1 MFLISRLKKIDW
13 VLLSSV
19 ILLTAIGL
27 VSLYSSSLARND
39 FSVFHKQIIFS
50 FIGLFFMLGFS
61 FFNYRI
67 FKNNSY
73 LILFLYFF
81 SCLGLLGLFF
91 LAPEIRGVKSWY
103 KIGSLSFDPIEP
115 LKIVLIILL
124 AKYFSA
130 RHIEMYKIKH
140 ILISF
145 VYVLIPCV
153 LIFFQPDLGS
163 VLILLAVW
171 FAILIISEI
180 KLKHF
185 LILCFCGILVFSL
198 SWTFLMESYQQQRI
212 LNFIAPQMD
221 PLGMGWSQT
230 QSKIAIGSGG
240 LLGKGIGEGSQTQYG
255 FLSEP
260 RTDFIFAAIGEE
272 MGLLGCSAVL
282 ILFLILIARIFK
294 IFLASS
300 NNFSRLFAFGLA
312 GLFISQIFVNI
323 GMNLGFLPIIGIS
336 LPFVS
341 YGGSNLIM
349 SFIALGILMNIKSQ

>member
-1 MFLISRLKKIDW
+1 MFLIAHLKKFDW
-13 VLLSSV
+13 VLLDSV
-19 ILLTAIGL
+19 ILLVAIGL
-27 VSLYSSSLARND
+27 VSLYSSSLASND
-39 FSVFHKQIIFS
+39 FSVFHKQIIFC
-50 FIGLFFMLGFS
+50 FVGLFLMFVFS

-67 FKNNSY
+67 FKNNPY

-91 LAPEIRGVKSWY
+91 FAPEIRGVKSWY

-145 VYVLIPCV
+145 IYVLIPCI

-171 FAILIISEI
+171 FAILAISGI

-198 SWTFLMESYQQQRI
+198 SWTFLMKDYQQQRI
-212 LNFIAPQMD
+212 LNFMTPQAD
-221 PLGMGWSQT
+221 PLGMGWSQI
-230 QSKIAIGSGG
+230 QANIAIGSGG
-240 LLGKGIGEGSQTQYG
+240 LFGKGIGNGSQTQYG

-260 RTDFIFAAIGEE
+260 QTDFIFAAIGEE

-282 ILFLILIARIFK
+282 ILFLILIARLLK
-294 IFLASS
+294 IFMESS
-300 NNFSRLFAFGLA
+300 NNFSRLFVFGLA
-312 GLFISQIFVNI
+312 GLFISHIFVNI

-341 YGGSNLIM
+341 YGGSNLITN
-349 SFIALGILMNIKSQ
+349 FIALGILLNIKTQ

>member
-1 MFLISRLKKIDW
+1 MFLISHLKKFDW
-13 VLLSSV
+13 VLVGSAVSLV
-19 ILLTAIGL
+19 VIGL
-27 VSLYSSSLARND
+27 ISLYSSSLARND
-39 FSVFHKQIIFS
+39 FSVFYKQIIFCCV
-50 FIGLFFMLGFS
+50 GLFLMLVFS
-61 FFNYRI
+61 FLNYRI

-73 LILFLYFF
+73 LILILYFL

-91 LAPEIRGVKSWY
+91 FAPEIRGVKSWY
-103 KIGSLSFDPIEP
+103 KIGSLSLDPIEP

-140 ILISF
+140 ILISC
-145 VYVLIPCV
+145 VYVAIPCA

-171 FAILIISEI
+171 LAILVISEI

-185 LILCFCGILVFSL
+185 LILCLCSILVFSL
-198 SWTFLMESYQQQRI
+198 SWTFLMKPYQQQRI
-212 LNFIAPQMD
+212 LNFATPQMD
-221 PLGMGWSQT
+221 PLGMGWSQIQAKT
-230 QSKIAIGSGG
+230 AIGSGG
-240 LLGKGIGEGSQTQYG
+240 LFGKGIGQGSQTQYG

-260 RTDFIFAAIGEE
+260 RTDFIFSAIGEE
-272 MGLLGCSAVL
+272 MGLLGCSAIL
-282 ILFLILIARIFK
+282 LLFLVLIARVFK
-294 IFLASS
+294 IFLSS
-300 NNFSRLFAFGLA
+300 TNNFSRLFAFGLA
-312 GLFISQIFVNI
+312 GLFIAQIFVNI

-349 SFIALGILMNIKSQ
+349 NFIALGILLNIKTQ